1 MNIGIEFATTRD
13 AQGKVYWRVA
23 PTVSGTAKQKLYTA
37 SAAILI
43 GFVIFMSMIAVA
55 ETPDPIIKPDQTVT
69 LWGQR

>member
-13 AQGKVYWRVA
+13 TRGKVYWRVA

-43 GFVIFMSMIAVA
+43 GFIVFMSIFAVA

>member
-23 PTVSGTAKQKLYTA
+23 PTICGTAKQRLYTI

-55 ETPDPIIKPDQTVT
+55 KTPDPIIKPDQTVT

>member
-23 PTVSGTAKQKLYTA
+23 PTVTGTAKQKLYTA
-37 SAAILI
+37 SAALLI
-43 GFVIFMSMIAVA
+43 GFVIFMSLFAIA

>member
-23 PTVSGTAKQKLYTA
+23 PTISGTAKQKLYTI

-43 GFVIFMSMIAVA
+43 GFFIFMSLFAVSA
-55 ETPDPIIKPDQTVT
+55 TPDPIIKPDNTII
-69 LWGQR
+69 LWGAR

>member
-43 GFVIFMSMIAVA
+43 GFVIFMSIFAIA

>member
-23 PTVSGTAKQKLYTA
+23 PTVTGTAKQKLYTI

-43 GFVIFMSMIAVA
+43 GFIIFMSAFAVSK
-55 ETPDPIIKPDQTVT
+55 TPDPIIKPDNTVT

>member
-23 PTVSGTAKQKLYTA
+23 PTVTGTAKQKLYTI

-43 GFVIFMSMIAVA
+43 GFVIFMSVFAVA
-55 ETPDPIIKPDQTVT
+55 ETPDPIIKPDNTVT

>member
-23 PTVSGTAKQKLYTA
+23 PTVTGTAKQKLYTA

-43 GFVIFMSMIAVA
+43 GFVIFMSLLAVA

-69 LWGQR
+69 LWGSR

>member
-23 PTVSGTAKQKLYTA
+23 PTISGTAKQRLYTI

-43 GFVIFMSMIAVA
+43 GFAIFMSMIAVA

>member
-23 PTVSGTAKQKLYTA
+23 PTVTGTAKQKLYTA
-37 SAAILI
+37 SAALLI
-43 GFVIFMSMIAVA
+43 GFVIFMSLFAVA

-69 LWGQR
+69 LWGAR

>member
-13 AQGKVYWRVA
+13 AQGKLYWRVA
-23 PTVSGTAKQKLYTA
+23 PTISGTARQKLYTV

-43 GFVIFMSMIAVA
+43 GFIIFMSVLAVA

-69 LWGQR
+69 LWGRQ

>member
-23 PTVSGTAKQKLYTA
+23 PTISGTAKQRLYTI

-43 GFVIFMSMIAVA
+43 GFVIIMSMIAVA

>member
-23 PTVSGTAKQKLYTA
+23 PTVTGTAKQKLYTA

-43 GFVIFMSMIAVA
+43 GFVIFMSLFAVA
-55 ETPDPIIKPDQTVT
+55 ETPDPIIKPNQTVT

>member
-23 PTVSGTAKQKLYTA
+23 PTVTGTAKQKLYTA
-37 SAAILI
+37 SAVILI
-43 GFVIFMSMIAVA
+43 GFVIFMSLFAVA

-69 LWGQR
+69 LWGSR

>member
-23 PTVSGTAKQKLYTA
+23 PTISGTAKQRLYTI

-43 GFVIFMSMIAVA
+43 GFVIFMSIFAVA

>member
-1 MNIGIEFATTRD
+1 MNIGIEFVTTRD

-23 PTVSGTAKQKLYTA
+23 PTVTGTAKQRLYTI

>member
-23 PTVSGTAKQKLYTA
+23 PTVTGTAKQKLYTA
-37 SAAILI
+37 SAALLI
-43 GFVIFMSMIAVA
+43 GFVIFMSLFAVA

>member
-23 PTVSGTAKQKLYTA
+23 PTITGTAKQKLYTA

-43 GFVIFMSMIAVA
+43 GFVIFMSLFAVA
-55 ETPDPIIKPDQTVT
+55 ETPDPIIKPDNTVT

>member
-23 PTVSGTAKQKLYTA
+23 PTVTGTAKQKLYTI

-43 GFVIFMSMIAVA
+43 GFVIFMSAVA
-55 ETPDPIIKPDQTVT
+55 VTETPDPIIKPDNTVT
-69 LWGQR
+69 LWGSR

>member
-1 MNIGIEFATTRD
+1 MNIGIEFVTTRD
-13 AQGKVYWRVA
+13 AYGRTYWRIA
-23 PTVSGTAKQKLYTA
+23 PTFSGTAKQRLYTI

-43 GFVIFMSMIAVA
+43 GFVIFMSIFAIA

>member
-13 AQGKVYWRVA
+13 VQGKVYWRVA
-23 PTVSGTAKQKLYTA
+23 PTISGTAKQRLYTI